1 MQFASPKTE
10 IQDDSAAKPQPINEQ
25 PTRLQLD
32 TKSMLEMMYSLPYPK
47 KSTDKLSAKEKTAL
61 QIIDA
66 SEMDYVSFQ
75 AIRTSRHWGLEK
87 PRTAELRE
95 LLQGMI
101 LDGFIEGDEE
111 KGYTAF

>member
-10 IQDDSAAKPQPINEQ
+10 IQDDSAAKNQPINEQ

-32 TKSMLEMMYSLPYPK
+32 TKSMLEMMYSLPSPK

-75 AIRTSRHWGLEK
+75 AIRTSRHWGSEK
-87 PRTAELRE
+87 PRTTELRE

-101 LDGFIEGDEE
+101 SDGFIEGDEE

>member
-1 MQFASPKTE
+1 
-10 IQDDSAAKPQPINEQ
+10 
-25 PTRLQLD
+25 
-32 TKSMLEMMYSLPYPK
+32 
-47 KSTDKLSAKEKTAL
+47 
-61 QIIDA
+61 
-66 SEMDYVSFQ
+66 MDYVSFQ